1 MKLKLKSKRI
11 RTYLNN
17 KQGFTLIELLIVIAL
32 MAIISIPLSASL
44 IFGVKIFGTESVVDK
59 VFQDQQSAFVYIKE
73 TLRNDPYN
81 VKLETVDS
89 SEHLIVGALPNTAK
103 HFFLKD
109 AELILQTGAL
119 TSSQM
124 ILCDN
129 VVDFTIN
136 NTVVDTQNL
145 LTQLNITLTSEVKG
159 RDHTLTSSFS
169 LRRY

>member
-1 MKLKLKSKRI
+1 MKSKSKRI
-11 RTYLNN
+11 RACLNNN
-17 KQGFTLIELLIVIAL
+17 KQGFTLIELLVVIAL
-32 MAIISIPLSASL
+32 MAIISVPLSASL

-59 VFQDQQSAFVYIKE
+59 VFQDQQSAFVYMKE

-81 VKLETVDS
+81 VKLEIVGS
-89 SEHLIVGALPNTAK
+89 SEHLIVGVLPETAK

-119 TSSQM
+119 TSSQR

-129 VVDFTIN
+129 VVDFTIS
-136 NTVVDTQNL
+136 NTLVDTQNL
-145 LTQLNITLTSEVKG
+145 LTELNITLKSEVKG
-159 RDHTLTSSFS
+159 RDHTLSSSFS